1 MEHKM
6 MMTVMKQTREV
17 RTSPRSGSRQ
27 PAASALRAPAPAPA
41 LTCRLRLTGPWT
53 G

>member
-6 MMTVMKQTREV
+6 MMTVMKQVREV
-17 RTSPRSGSRQ
+17 MTSPRRGSRQ
-27 PAASALRAPAPAPA
+27 PAASALLSPAPA